1 MPNCFRVISRQ
12 LATGVAVLF
21 FLTGTNA
28 RPASA
33 PGDQPAASS
42 PSIGAAW
49 DNLLKDAIP
58 QSAPDAALTVVQ
70 TPRESSPAGDFLNH
84 FFMSTRTEYL
94 RTQTYFTGLPTATG
108 VIDAPITGTFNPA
121 GIPFPSAFQS
131 DTNVMYSFLN
141 WGTQGWLSDRVNSNF
156 SFAYGQDLTH
166 VSSASPQLDILNTF
180 GSNRRLQL
188 MSGYIDINGR
198 PTDGDFAGTSLR
210 LGRQYVYG
218 AELAQ
223 MDGASFT
230 MNRRRFSWMIYAGR
244 RFTYYSDPQQRAIG
258 GGNFLFRFNENV
270 SLEYDTLYYIQGTNS
285 IRYRQ
290 NIGSSWLF
298 GVSYRMVGSSPTDVS
313 GDLMWNPSDGKTSL
327 RVSYAAKLSD
337 KDYFFDYTE
346 AARDNDPYNT
356 LTRLNLGPLQPYTQF
371 VIDGSRALNARLRL
385 GGSIWIRQLTK
396 TENTGPFD
404 TSFQD
409 FRANAQIFPWK
420 KVDLFAEYHLRNADN
435 RSGTGVPP
443 TQFDDLS
450 TTGETQIQDYSLE
463 IGRSFLDG
471 RLHLRAG
478 GYYRQLNFHDLFTTI
493 TDAHD
498 KGVLANASFT
508 LDPKTRV
515 FMDYGLD
522 SDFPVFRP
530 DIQNSQT
537 FRFGVMWKY

>member
-1 MPNCFRVISRQ
+1 MW
-12 LATGVAVLF
+12 ATSVAVAF

-28 RPASA
+28 QPAA
-33 PGDQPAASS
+33 TPEDQPAESS
-42 PSIGAAW
+42 PSESIGAAW

-58 QSAPDAALTVVQ
+58 QTTPDAALTVAQ
-70 TPRESSPAGDFLNH
+70 SPRETSPAGDFLNH
-84 FFMSTRTEYL
+84 FFMNSRMEYL

-121 GIPFPSAFQS
+121 GIPYPPAFQS

-141 WGTQGWLSDRVNSNF
+141 WGTQGWLSDRVNTSF

-166 VSSASPQLDILNTF
+166 VSSASPQLDILNTT
-180 GSNRRLQL
+180 GSNRRLEL
-188 MSGYIDINGR
+188 LSGYVEVNGR

-244 RFTYYSDPQQRAIG
+244 RFTFYSDPQQRAIG
-258 GGNFLFRFNENV
+258 GGNFLFRINDNISF
-270 SLEYDTLYYIQGTNS
+270 EYDTLYYIQGTNYF
-285 IRYRQ
+285 RYRQ

-298 GVSYRMVGSSPTDVS
+298 GLSYRMVGSSPTDVS
-313 GDLMWNPSDGKTSL
+313 ADLMWNPSDGKSSL
-327 RVSYAAKLSD
+327 RVAYAAKLSD
-337 KDYFFDYTE
+337 KDYVFDYTY

-371 VIDGSRALNARLRL
+371 VIDGSRAVMARLRL
-385 GGSIWIRQLTK
+385 GGSIWIRQLAK

-409 FRANAQIFPWK
+409 FRASAQFFPWK
-420 KVDLFAEYHLRNADN
+420 KVDLLASYHLRNAEN
-435 RSGTGVPP
+435 RSGAGVPP

-450 TTGETQIQDYSLE
+450 TTGETQVQDYDLE
-463 IGRSFLDG
+463 IGRAFMDG
-471 RLHLRAG
+471 RVHLQAG

-493 TDAHD
+493 TNARD
-498 KGVLANASFT
+498 KGVLANASFNV
-508 LDPKTRV
+508 DPKTRV
-515 FMDYGLD
+515 FVDYGLD
-522 SDFPVFRP
+522 TDYPVFRP